1 MPFPAIAAAILP
13 LVADYAPA
21 ITRFLF
27 GERAEEA
34 TTKVVNTVQKITGKD
49 VRTPEGVKEAR
60 ELLQKDPELVLR
72 MQTELASLD
81 AELEKAYLKD
91 VQDAWE
97 RDLELKRLG
106 HHDIRGNILLIS
118 AYVAVIA
125 ICVFL
130 IWGSIHAEA
139 AVNGTVG
146 GFLIGMGGMFA
157 RNIGSAFDF
166 EFGSSRGSKDKDS
179 KIEQQ
184 LTLMRNA
191 AKEGLEFKQNIV
203 ERARWL
209 SGRSNQPLPPR
220 WPPPERRFAS
230 ASEKPDAVWRLLR
243 PAPAAGPSR

>member
-34 TTKVVNTVQKITGKD
+34 TTKVVSTVQKITGKD

-72 MQTELASLD
+72 MQTELAGLD

-91 VQDAWE
+91 VQDA
-97 RDLELKRLG
+97 RARNVELKRLG
-106 HHDIRGNILLIS
+106 FHDTRGNILLIS

-130 IWGSIHAEA
+130 VFGSIYSPNVVTGA
-139 AVNGTVG
+139 AG
-146 GFLIGMGGMFA
+146 GFLIGIGGMFA

-179 KIEQQ
+179 KIEEQ
-184 LTLMRNA
+184 LTVMRNA
-191 AKEGLEFKQNIV
+191 AREGLEFKQNV
-203 ERARWL
+203 VDR
-209 SGRSNQPLPPR
+209 
-220 WPPPERRFAS
+220 
-230 ASEKPDAVWRLLR
+230 ASEVAQQAVVSTAASTLAATRAAFRERLRKP
-243 PAPAAGPSR
+243 